1 MRKKE
6 RQQKLLEV
14 IKVKHIANQH
24 DLLIELS
31 RLGVEANQAS
41 VSRDLNELGV
51 AKVHGIYMVPSIQKG
66 ESALTDFLTVESAGD
81 HLLVVKTDIGKAQAV
96 AQEIDELK
104 ISEIVGTL
112 AGDDTILVAT
122 KSAAHQKVATQ
133 KIMRCFKRTGP

>member
-14 IKVKHIANQH
+14 IRVKRIANQH
-24 DLLIELS
+24 DLLLELS
-31 RLGVEANQAS
+31 RLGIEANQAS

-51 AKVHGIYMVPSIQKG
+51 AKVQGIYAIPSIQKG
-66 ESALTDFLTVESAGD
+66 ESSLTDLLTVESAGD

-96 AQEIDELK
+96 AQEIDKLK

-112 AGDDTILVAT
+112 AGDDTIFVAT
-122 KSAAHQKVATQ
+122 KSAAHQKIVTQ
-133 KIMRCFKRTGP
+133 KIMRCFKQA